1 MDASIPRWWSE
12 PLRRHGVEVVQR
24 KLLMPV
30 NGIMDNSFHMV
41 VQGWQ
46 RRRGLPV
53 TGVVDEA
60 TARLLGES
68 VEYQGAP
75 TWWTENL
82 GLDDNAVLRYLDQVG
97 KDHEWILRLQGNN
110 GISPHG
116 MIDVE
121 TAWLIERDN
130 N

>member
-1 MDASIPRWWSE
+1 
-12 PLRRHGVEVVQR
+12 
-24 KLLMPV
+24 MPV